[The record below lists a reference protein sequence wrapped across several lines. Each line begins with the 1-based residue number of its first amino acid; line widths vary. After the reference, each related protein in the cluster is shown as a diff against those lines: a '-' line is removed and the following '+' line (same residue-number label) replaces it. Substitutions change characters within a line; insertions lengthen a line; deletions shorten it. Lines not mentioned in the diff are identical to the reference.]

1 MTYGMYDSAALA
13 SRITHDKKA
22 LLRHINIYA
31 EMAKEEALSGDALA
45 EHMDRIIAKTTGV
58 ARLMDIERML
68 GVFAEGALPLA
79 RTALHSIVSDVLE
92 KHEDAL
98 SGFDVDVRGM
108 AEVAGVPSYL
118 AFAVQELLSNVEEFA
133 AEGARVS
140 ITLRQ
145 EPAPLLEV
153 SHASSV
159 VAGPEFFEPYA
170 VGPGQKRPGAGLGL
184 FMVAQIA
191 AAHGGTCE
199 AIDAGPEAFA
209 VRLTLKPAA
218 A

>member
-1 MTYGMYDSAALA
+1 MRVIICGAGQVGWQIARHLSGERNDVTVVDNNPELVR
-13 SRITHDKKA
+13 RITDT
-22 LLRHINIYA
+22 L
-31 EMAKEEALSGDALA
+31 DVQ
-45 EHMDRIIAKTTGV
+45 GV
-58 ARLMDIERML
+58 
-68 GVFAEGALPLA
+68 
-79 RTALHSIVSDVLE
+79 
-92 KHEDAL
+92 
-98 SGFDVDVRGM
+98 
-108 AEVAGVPSYL
+108 AEVAGVPPYL

-145 EPAPLLEV
+145 EPKPSLEV

-159 VAGPEFFEPYA
+159 VAEAKFFEPYA